1 MPVERKSHRDRITGL
16 EVTQWTDYKGH
27 SHHFYFT
34 NPGWYDG
41 GAKLLFGSDR
51 ANRTNLFGLD
61 LITGEIEQITDL
73 DPVPL
78 PRELEFVRACKNPV
92 REEAY
97 FMHDLSVMAVDL
109 ETKKL
114 RVLHEMD
121 PRWIAS
127 QINCSADGKFVYF
140 GTWEDQSDK
149 FEVDLLRG
157 YVGFAQTW
165 EAMPLSQIVRVPTC
179 GGAAEVVFEERYWIG
194 HTNTSPT
201 MPGLLTFCH
210 EGPWDKVDN
219 RIWGLDA
226 STGRT
231 WKIRETTGHETTGH
245 EYWFADGLRVGYHGK
260 DGEGRP
266 MIGYC
271 NHDNSGRV
279 ESSFPGLT
287 GHIFSFDESL
297 IVGDG
302 GGVIRVWKP
311 GEGGYLP
318 PRVLCAHGS
327 GCMIQQTHPHPRIAP
342 DGKTVFFSSDRTGYG
357 NVYSVELAEF
367 ESLPAAS

>member
-1 MPVERKSHRDRITGL
+1 MNIERKTHRDRTTGL

-41 GAKLLFGSDR
+41 GRKLLFGSDR

-61 LITGEIEQITDL
+61 LTTGETEQITDL

-97 FMHDLSVMAVDL
+97 FLHDLSVMAVDL
-109 ETKKL
+109 TTKKL

-121 PRWIAS
+121 PRWIVS
-127 QINCSADGKFVYF
+127 QINCSADGLFVYF
-140 GTWEDQSDK
+140 GTWVDQSDK

-165 EAMPLSQIVRVPTC
+165 EAMPQSRILRVPT
-179 GGAAEVVFEERYWIG
+179 GEGAAEVVFEENYWIG

-201 MPGLLTFCH
+201 RPELLTYCH

-231 WKIRETTGHETTGH
+231 WKIRETTGRETTGH
-245 EYWFADGLRVGYHGK
+245 EYWFADGLRVGYHGR

-266 MIGYC
+266 MLGYC
-271 NHDNSGRV
+271 NHDNSGHV
-279 ESSFPGLT
+279 EASFPGLT
-287 GHIFSFDESL
+287 GHIFSFDDSL

-302 GGVIRVWKP
+302 GGVIRLWKP
-311 GEGGYLP
+311 GGEGYLP
-318 PRVLCAHGS
+318 PRVLCGHGS

-342 DGKTVFFSSDRTGYG
+342 DGKTIFFSSDRSGYG
-357 NVYSVELAEF
+357 NVYSVELADF
-367 ESLPAAS
+367 ESLPPAP